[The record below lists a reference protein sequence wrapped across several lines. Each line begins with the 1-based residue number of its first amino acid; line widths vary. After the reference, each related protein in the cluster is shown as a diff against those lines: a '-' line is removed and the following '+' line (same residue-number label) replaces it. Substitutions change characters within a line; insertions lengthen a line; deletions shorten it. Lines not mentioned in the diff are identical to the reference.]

1 MSNFFWEGEGTLPL
15 PMRSFTEKEYHIG
28 SEVSTMSA
36 TDKHTD
42 RHPVTFI

>member
-1 MSNFFWEGEGTLPL
+1 MSNLFLEGECTLSP
-15 PMRSFTEKEYHIG
+15 PMRSFTEKEFHIG